1 MNRDDVIAVLNKPL
15 SLELMNSD
23 IHARVAYNG
32 PDGFP
37 RVIPVAYVWN
47 GEQIVFCSPP
57 NATKVRSL
65 QKDSKVAI
73 TIDTDDFPPKLLL
86 VRGTADVEIVDGLP
100 NEFIEGARR
109 QVPAEAFAE
118 WEAGCR
124 ALYDQMA
131 RIVVTPVWAKL
142 IDFET
147 TVPNAVAELI
157 DAKGLGGAPPQD

>member
-1 MNRDDVIAVLNKPL
+1 MNRDDVIAVLNMPL

-47 GEQIVFCSPP
+47 GKQIVFCSPP
-57 NATKVRSL
+57 NATKVRSI
-65 QKDSKVAI
+65 QRDPKVAI

-86 VRGTADVEIVDGLP
+86 IRGTAEIDIVDGVP
-100 NEFIEGARR
+100 EEFIKGARR
-109 QVPAEAFAE
+109 QVPAEGFAE
-118 WEAGCR
+118 WEAGSR

-131 RIVVTPVWAKL
+131 RIVVTPTWAKL

-147 TVPNAVAELI
+147 TLPSAIEELI
-157 DAKGLGGAPPQD
+157 ESKRAGAQLQS

>member
-1 MNRDDVIAVLNKPL
+1 MNHDDVIAVLNKPL

-23 IHARVAYNG
+23 VHARIAYNG
-32 PDGFP
+32 SDGFP

-47 GEQIVFCSPP
+47 GQEIVFCSPP

-65 QKDSKVAI
+65 QKDPKVAI

-86 VRGTADVEIVDGLP
+86 IRGTAAIEIVDGIP
-100 NEFIEGARR
+100 DEFIEGARR
-109 QVPAEAFAE
+109 QVPAEGFAE
-118 WEAGCR
+118 WEAGSR

-147 TVPNAVAELI
+147 TLPSAVAELI
-157 DAKGLGGAPPQD
+157 DAKGFSAQPQS

>member
-1 MNRDDVIAVLNKPL
+1 MNHDDVIAVLNKPL

-23 IHARVAYNG
+23 VHARIAYNG

-47 GEQIVFCSPP
+47 GQEIVFCSPP

-65 QKDSKVAI
+65 QKDPKVAI

-86 VRGTADVEIVDGLP
+86 IRGTAAIDIVDGIP
-100 NEFIEGARR
+100 DEFIEGARR
-109 QVPAEAFAE
+109 QVPAEGFAE
-118 WEAGCR
+118 WEAGSR

-142 IDFET
+142 IDFEAT
-147 TVPNAVAELI
+147 LPSAVAELI
-157 DAKGLGGAPPQD
+157 DAKGLSAQPQS

>member
-1 MNRDDVIAVLNKPL
+1 MNHDDVIAVLNKPL

-47 GEQIVFCSPP
+47 GQEIVFCSPP
-57 NATKVRSL
+57 NATKVRSM
-65 QKDSKVAI
+65 QKDPKVAI

-86 VRGTADVEIVDGLP
+86 IRGTAAIDIVDGIP
-100 NEFIEGARR
+100 DEFIEGARR
-109 QVPAEAFAE
+109 QVPAEGFAE

-124 ALYDQMA
+124 DLYDQMA
-131 RIVVTPVWAKL
+131 RMVVTPVWAKL

-147 TVPNAVAELI
+147 TLPSAVAELI
-157 DAKGLGGAPPQD
+157 DAKGFGAQPQS